1 MGAESL
7 VRIANALVRTSDL
20 LFQFVEAG
28 HREASPAMLLDLDL
42 RGGGWFL
49 IARREVAVEK
59 LDVRLSHCEGYNT
72 VADANS
78 QSSGLQSFAL

>member
-1 MGAESL
+1 M
-7 VRIANALVRTSDL
+7 RIASALVRTKDL
-20 LFQFVEAG
+20 LFQFVEAA
-28 HREASPAMLLDLDL
+28 HREVPPAMLLDLNL
-42 RGGGWFL
+42 QGGVWCP